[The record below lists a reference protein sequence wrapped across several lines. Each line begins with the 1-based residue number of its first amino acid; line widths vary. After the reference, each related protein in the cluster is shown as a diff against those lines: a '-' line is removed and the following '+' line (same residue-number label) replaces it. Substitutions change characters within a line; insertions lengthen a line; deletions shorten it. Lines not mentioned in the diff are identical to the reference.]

1 MDNNNIK
8 DLAERL
14 DTMEAFLKDVA
25 QKLALLYKLS
35 IDIERFG
42 KTLDIRHQQLYG
54 EVRARKISERDFQ
67 KSMRF

>member
-14 DTMEAFLKDVA
+14 DTMEDFLKDVA
-25 QKLALLYKLS
+25 PKLALLDKLS

-42 KTLDIRHQQLYG
+42 KTLDIRHRQLYG
-54 EVRARKISERDFQ
+54 EVRAHEEQEREIN
-67 KSMRF
+67 RIYH